1 MDDRNSKSNEIKRSF
16 EEKCCFACLAG
27 EAGNNEENKLEENL
41 LLCRTAS
48 FSHSSVAF
56 MYCLSRDL
64 MYVIVTHSQTEILT
78 CHFYFFA
85 TQSCDYTPK
94 IVLKL
99 L

>member
-1 MDDRNSKSNEIKRSF
+1 MLFRLLGWRGRQQRRKQAGGKFTPVSHRFLFALKR
-16 EEKCCFACLAG
+16 
-27 EAGNNEENKLEENL
+27 
-41 LLCRTAS
+41 RI
-48 FSHSSVAF
+48 
-56 MYCLSRDL
+56 YCLSRDL
-64 MYVIVTHSQTEILT
+64 MYVIVTHSQIEILT